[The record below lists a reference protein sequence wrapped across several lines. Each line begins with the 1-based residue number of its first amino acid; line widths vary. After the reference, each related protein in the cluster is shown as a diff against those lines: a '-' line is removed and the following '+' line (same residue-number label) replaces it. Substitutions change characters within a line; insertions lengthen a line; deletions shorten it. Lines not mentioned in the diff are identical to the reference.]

1 MPRTATPSQPPL
13 GRVVRWEDRT
23 AWPLFVGAVLFVAA
37 LTWVWVDEG
46 KHPLEMALVSCVLAA
61 LWVWFIVDYLVR
73 LVLAR
78 GDRWHFMRSR
88 ALDLASLLLPFLR
101 PFLILVYIWRLPVFR
116 RGSAGAQRVRYI
128 VITILFAFMFVYT
141 GSYGVWLAERDAPG
155 ANIVNFGD
163 AIWWGFTTLS
173 TVGYG
178 DFVPV
183 TILGRVL
190 AVGLMIGGF
199 LVIGVV
205 TATLIS
211 DLNDRI
217 RGAGASL
224 RAAESDASDA
234 SVDDAAASPATR
246 TATADAA
253 PRTAQAPDGGHGAG

>member
-1 MPRTATPSQPPL
+1 MTRVSNAPAGSL
-13 GRVVRWEDRT
+13 DRVVRWEDRT
-23 AWPLFVGAVLFVAA
+23 TWPLFVAAVLFVAA

-46 KHPLEMALVSCVLAA
+46 RHPLELGLASLFLA
-61 LWVWFIVDYLVR
+61 VLWVWFIVDYFIR
-73 LVLAR
+73 LTLAR
-78 GDRWHFMRSR
+78 GARRRFVKSR
-88 ALDLASLLLPFLR
+88 AFDLASLLLPFLR

-116 RGSAGAQRVRYI
+116 HGSPGAQRVRY
-128 VITILFAFMFVYT
+128 VLITILFAFMLVYI

-155 ANIVNFGD
+155 ASIVNFGD

-217 RGAGASL
+217 RTARVPSGTPDG
-224 RAAESDASDA
+224 E
-234 SVDDAAASPATR
+234 
-246 TATADAA
+246 ATAVERELD
-253 PRTAQAPDGGHGAG
+253 PET

>member
-1 MPRTATPSQPPL
+1 MTDRDQPIASDSLLMSDVSNSTAQATSKPL
-13 GRVVRWEDRT
+13 ARVVRWEDRT

-46 KHPLEMALVSCVLAA
+46 KRPHDLGLVSIFLAVMWA
-61 LWVWFIVDYLVR
+61 WFVADYLIR
-73 LVLAR
+73 LVLAH
-78 GDRWHFMRSR
+78 GDRWRFVKTR
-88 ALDLASLLLPFLR
+88 ALDLASVLLPFLR

-116 RGSAGAQRVRYI
+116 HGSAGAQRIRYV
-128 VITILFAFMFVYT
+128 VITVLFAFMLVYT
-141 GSYGVWLAERDAPG
+141 GSYGVWLAERHAPG

-183 TILGRVL
+183 TVPGRIL

-217 RGAGASL
+217 RSAGVIRGGTSARQTDDS
-224 RAAESDASDA
+224 ES
-234 SVDDAAASPATR
+234 
-246 TATADAA
+246 
-253 PRTAQAPDGGHGAG
+253 